1 MINPVRLSI
10 REIIRKH
17 SVFLIDNFGVLKT
30 ASGLIAGTA
39 ETIREIKAQGKRAII
54 LSNTASEPPEDIQ
67 RSLKQRQV
75 DLELENI
82 ITSGMVLKP
91 HFQAND
97 LVGAN
102 IFNVGNQGGADYIT
116 QAGGV
121 VLAHQRVLDTPQLVK
136 AVVITRQELEHG
148 ADNLIPTALINAAIN
163 ILRYRPEV
171 QGIIANPDLTA
182 PVKETEVRMAAGALG
197 FIIEACSGRLL
208 ARLGKPY
215 LPIYELAFSLV
226 PDVPKEQILMIDDS
240 LEYGIRG
247 ARNAGIKS
255 LLVMTG
261 NTRTEEQIRQSPD
274 QPDFVAD
281 SFSLAA

>member
-116 QAGGV
+116 QAG
-121 VLAHQRVLDTPQLVK
+121 
-136 AVVITRQELEHG
+136 
-148 ADNLIPTALINAAIN
+148 ALINAAIN

-261 NTRTEEQIRQSPD
+261 NTRT
-274 QPDFVAD
+274 
-281 SFSLAA
+281 